1 MTPPAGARGG
11 QVMPLAG
18 VRRGGRWQAGALA
31 ALALAAGCA
40 PYQDGASWAGY
51 ALHRREAGGL
61 RTDRAAP
68 DLPFDAR
75 VLARD
80 FLTVALGA
88 EPNPVGTQPGERTLA
103 AGVLRRWQAPIRWT
117 LADDSL
123 TAARDGPL
131 VERTFARLAAI
142 TGHDIAPAGDE
153 PANLPAN
160 LYVFFLR
167 PQDYATVAAN
177 PPDWPSGRWL
187 AGFIDRFGRAPDTP
201 CVATFSASGP
211 DAPGG
216 PHRIAFA
223 VVLIRAELP
232 ASLAEACIEEELSQ
246 TMGLPNDDPGV
257 RPSIFNDDQE
267 FALLTRHDEALLRM
281 LYDRRLEPG
290 MTAADLAPLL
300 PEVAADHAR

>member
-1 MTPPAGARGG
+1 MTPRVGARS
-11 QVMPLAG
+11 
-18 VRRGGRWQAGALA
+18 GRWQAGALA

-68 DLPFDAR
+68 DLPFDER
-75 VLARD
+75 VLERD

-88 EPNPVGTQPGERTLA
+88 EPNPVGAQPGERTLA

-131 VERTFARLAAI
+131 VERTLTRLAAI

-153 PANLPAN
+153 AAN

-167 PQDYATVAAN
+167 PQDYATITAD

-257 RPSIFNDDQE
+257 RPSIFNDDEE
-267 FALLTRHDEALLRM
+267 FALLTRHDEALLRI
-281 LYDRRLEPG
+281 LYDPRLEPG
-290 MTAADLAPLL
+290 MTEADLAPLL
-300 PEVAADHAR
+300 PRVAADHAR